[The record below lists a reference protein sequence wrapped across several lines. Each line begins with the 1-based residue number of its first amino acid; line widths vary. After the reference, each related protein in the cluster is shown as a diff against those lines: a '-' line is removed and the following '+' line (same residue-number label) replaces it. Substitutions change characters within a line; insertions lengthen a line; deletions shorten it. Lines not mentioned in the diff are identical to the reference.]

1 MHVPCNSQAA
11 VPGFQ
16 SVLQYSPSRR
26 PRVYAESMMELDR
39 EIQFEPGRADEFFE
53 SVPARPAVVVIKPR
67 EELKGARA
75 LLLRTADLRRRMRLL
90 LSEPEPNSKRLN
102 LRQYAAAIRFRV
114 TASKFEQALM
124 HWQQARILW
133 PTNYRQ
139 RLRLHLP
146 AFVKLNLTN
155 AYPRAYIT
163 RRLAPSGLYMG
174 PFVTRRAAENFLEP
188 WLDLFR
194 IRRCQIKIRRDP
206 QFPGC
211 IYSEMKMC
219 LAPCFGGCTAE
230 EYGSEVTRAAAF
242 LHSRGASLAD
252 SLTQERESASTQLD
266 FEHASAL
273 HKRLEKVQELRRSLP
288 ELARPIKQIDAVILA
303 RAAAENAIAVFTV
316 RGGEIADP
324 FVLQFDQLAGQ
335 PRSAEQIIRELLEP
349 AATQP
354 DEANPNRPSLDP
366 AAIQQLEDHLALLA
380 RWFYGSPRE
389 GEIFFEEPRPT
400 GWPYRRILRACR
412 RLLSPQSNEK
422 PD

>member
-1 MHVPCNSQAA
+1 
-11 VPGFQ
+11 
-16 SVLQYSPSRR
+16 
-26 PRVYAESMMELDR
+26 MMELDR
-39 EIQFEPGRADEFFE
+39 EIKFDAERAEEFFE
-53 SVPARPAVVVIKPR
+53 SLPARPAVVVIKPH
-67 EELKGARA
+67 ETLTGARA

-90 LSEPEPNSKRLN
+90 LSEPEANSKRLN

-114 TASKFEQALM
+114 TASKFEQALV

-139 RLRLHLP
+139 RLRLYLP
-146 AFVKLNLTN
+146 AFVKLNLAN
-155 AYPRAYIT
+155 PYPRAYIT
-163 RRLAPSGLYMG
+163 RRLAPSGLYVG
-174 PFVTRRAAENFLEP
+174 PFATRRAAENFLEP

-206 QFPGC
+206 EFPGC

-219 LAPCFGGCTAE
+219 LAPCFAGCTPE
-230 EYGSEVTRAAAF
+230 EYSSEVGRAAAF
-242 LHSRGASLAD
+242 LLSSGASLAD

-273 HKRLEKVQELRRSLP
+273 HKRLEKVQELRRSVS
-288 ELARPIKQIDAVILA
+288 EFARPLEQLHAVILA
-303 RAAAENAIAVFTV
+303 RAPAENAIAVFTV

-324 FVLQFDQLAGQ
+324 FVLEFDQLAGQ
-335 PRSAEQIIRELLEP
+335 PRSAEQILRELLEP
-349 AATQP
+349 ATTQP
-354 DEANPNRPSLDP
+354 DEADP
-366 AAIQQLEDHLALLA
+366 KRAAPDTAGIQQLEDHLALLA

-412 RLLSPQSNEK
+412 RLLSPQSSEK

>member
-1 MHVPCNSQAA
+1 M
-11 VPGFQ
+11 
-16 SVLQYSPSRR
+16 
-26 PRVYAESMMELDR
+26 YAESVMELDR
-39 EIQFEPGRADEFFE
+39 EIHFEPGRAEEFFE

-90 LSEPEPNSKRLN
+90 LSEPEANSKRLN

-114 TASKFEQALM
+114 TASKFEQALV

-133 PTNYRQ
+133 PMNYRQ
-139 RLRLHLP
+139 RLRLYSP
-146 AFVKLNLTN
+146 AFVKLNLAN
-155 AYPRAYIT
+155 PYPRAYIT
-163 RRLAPSGLYMG
+163 RRLASSGLYVG
-174 PFVTRRAAENFLEP
+174 PFATRRAAESFLEP

-206 QFPGC
+206 EFPGC

-219 LAPCFGGCTAE
+219 LAPCFGGCTQE
-230 EYGSEVTRAAAF
+230 EYCAEVTRAADF
-242 LHSRGASLAD
+242 LRSSGASLAD
-252 SLTQERESASTQLD
+252 LLTQERESASAQLD
-266 FEHASAL
+266 FERASAL
-273 HKRLEKVQELRRSLP
+273 HKRLEKVQELRRSVA
-288 ELARPIKQIDAVILA
+288 ELARPIEQIQAVILA

-324 FVLQFDQLAGQ
+324 FVLQFDQSAGQ
-335 PRSAEQIIRELLEP
+335 PRSAEQILRELLEP
-349 AATQP
+349 TATPPEQAPQP
-354 DEANPNRPSLDP
+354 AMVDF
-366 AAIQQLEDHLALLA
+366 AAIQQREDHLALLA

-389 GEIFFEEPRPT
+389 GEIFFQEPRPT

-412 RLLSPQSNEK
+412 RLLSPRSDEK

>member
-1 MHVPCNSQAA
+1 
-11 VPGFQ
+11 
-16 SVLQYSPSRR
+16 
-26 PRVYAESMMELDR
+26 
-39 EIQFEPGRADEFFE
+39 
-53 SVPARPAVVVIKPR
+53 
-67 EELKGARA
+67 
-75 LLLRTADLRRRMRLL
+75 MRLL
-90 LSEPEPNSKRLN
+90 LCEPEANSKRLN

-114 TASKFEQALM
+114 TASKFEQALV

-139 RLRLHLP
+139 RLRLYLP
-146 AFVKLNLTN
+146 AFVKLNLAN
-155 AYPRAYIT
+155 PYPRAYIT
-163 RRLAPSGLYMG
+163 RRLAPSGLYVG
-174 PFVTRRAAENFLEP
+174 PFATRRAAENFLEP

-206 QFPGC
+206 EFPGC

-219 LAPCFGGCTAE
+219 LAPCFGGCTPD
-230 EYGSEVTRAAAF
+230 EYSSEVGRAAAF
-242 LHSRGASLAD
+242 LRSSGASLAD

-273 HKRLEKVQELRRSLP
+273 HKRLEKVQELRRSVS
-288 ELARPIKQIDAVILA
+288 ELARPVEQLQAVILA

-324 FVLQFDQLAGQ
+324 FVLEFDQLAGQ
-335 PRSAEQIIRELLEP
+335 PRSVEQILRELLEP
-349 AATQP
+349 ATTQP
-354 DEANPNRPSLDP
+354 DEANPKRAALDI

-389 GEIFFEEPRPT
+389 GEIFFEEPRPI

-412 RLLSPQSNEK
+412 RLLSPQSTEK
-422 PD
+422 LD